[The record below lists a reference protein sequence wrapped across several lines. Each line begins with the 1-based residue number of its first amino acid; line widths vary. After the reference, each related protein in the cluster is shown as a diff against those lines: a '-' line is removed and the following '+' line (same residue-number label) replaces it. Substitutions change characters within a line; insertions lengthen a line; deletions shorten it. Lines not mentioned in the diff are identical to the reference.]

1 MKRRSLGLM
10 LLALAACEPLP
21 KSDVAKLS
29 SQGIRPGVTSSAGF
43 DQVSPPVGELVRY
56 RIMSPL
62 RDEPSE
68 LSVTYRPATDGGFLR
83 EETVR
88 IPETSIVEARMI
100 ASMVRQRDGRS
111 ADVVGTDVI
120 LREQDRIDSRG
131 RTLHSDRGGVQLSF
145 DPHDCRATLGTCR
158 TTRTGPEGDEVP
170 LLVQTSELGGIWRS
184 EIRRDP
190 ERDPASRG
198 ALLEETIYS
207 VDENA
212 VLIDMNRV
220 DHEKDLGQYQE
231 IRRVE

>member
-1 MKRRSLGLM
+1 MKSGASVLM
-10 LLALAACEPLP
+10 LLALAACAPLP
-21 KSDVAKLS
+21 KSDLGKLS
-29 SQGIRPGVTSSAGF
+29 SQGVRPGATSAAGF
-43 DQVSPPVGELVRY
+43 DQASPPVDQLVRY
-56 RIMSPL
+56 QILSPL
-62 RDEPSE
+62 RDDPSE
-68 LSVTYRPATDGGFLR
+68 LSVIFHPGENGGFVR

-88 IPETSIVEARMI
+88 IPESSIVEARMI
-100 ASMVRQRDGRS
+100 ASMVRQRDGRA

-120 LREQDRIDSRG
+120 LRELDQIDHRG
-131 RTLHSDRGGVQLSF
+131 RTLHSDRGGAQLTF
-145 DPHDCRATLGTCR
+145 EPHDCRATLGTCR
-158 TTRTGPEGDEVP
+158 TTRIDTDGEQVP

-212 VLIDMNRV
+212 VLIDMNRI